1 MFLLYN
7 QLVRSHCCL
16 TVGVALENLS
26 FIDISVEI
34 VKEEKREEEKAII
47 RVKGRKKE
55 RSIHGSLI
63 GFGVVGIGMDR
74 SGSSQLNDL
83 FSNLS
88 NKKLTHNK

>member
-7 QLVRSHCCL
+7 QLVRSHCFL
-16 TVGVALENLS
+16 TISVALENLS

-34 VKEEKREEEKAII
+34 VKEEKREEEMAII
-47 RVKGRKKE
+47 RIKGRKKE

-63 GFGVVGIGMDR
+63 GFGVVGIGIGR
-74 SGSSQLNDL
+74 SGSRQLNGL
-83 FSNLS
+83 FPNLS